1 MTFYKRSSETPRIQ
15 DFDTVLFDMDGTLL
29 DLHFDNEFWLKSLV
43 NEYASARGIR
53 ACDAKTQLQKKM
65 KAKEGTLDWY
75 STDYWSRELQLDVVN
90 LKKKLCHLITE
101 RPGTIRF
108 LEYLRKKKKNLFIV
122 TNAHPDVINLKI
134 EHVSIAKY
142 IDQIISSHTLDYPK
156 ESINFWRR
164 LFQNHLLCKQ
174 KTLFMDDSISILR
187 TAKLFGIKNIVH
199 INSPD
204 SQKPPKITN
213 EFISINTFDE
223 LQLTT

>member
-1 MTFYKRSSETPRIQ
+1 M
-15 DFDTVLFDMDGTLL
+15 
-29 DLHFDNEFWLKSLV
+29 
-43 NEYASARGIR
+43 
-53 ACDAKTQLQKKM
+53 
-65 KAKEGTLDWY
+65 
-75 STDYWSRELQLDVVN
+75 
-90 LKKKLCHLITE
+90 
-101 RPGTIRF
+101 
-108 LEYLRKKKKNLFIV
+108 
-122 TNAHPDVINLKI
+122 INLKL

-164 LFQNHLLCKQ
+164 LFQNHPLCKQ

-204 SQKPPKITN
+204 SQKPPKITS